1 MVDVDLG
8 SGARSE
14 RIFRAGTDGEA
25 GLGALCTVAVDAGF
39 GVGDRLTLTAMAER
53 AVNEWRRG

>member
-8 SGARSE
+8 SGARPE

-25 GLGALCTVAVDAGF
+25 GSEALCFVALDAGL

-53 AVNEWRRG
+53 AVGTGT